1 MKKIGYWMKVFWLL
15 ARNRVIGDDEVSA
28 DYDRLSSGYDE
39 FFSKFMAPHS
49 MEMLKKLDLKDG
61 MSTADLACGTGM
73 IACTCADTVG
83 SRGSVHGYDRSTGML
98 GAAERRAR
106 MMGLSSLALKNSDM
120 LDGLASEKDGSL
132 DAVTCGWAIGYVN
145 PQDLVCIAA
154 RKLKPGG
161 RVGIIENARNTLEPI
176 RSTAEKVA
184 ESMYSK
190 MVGVMDLHF
199 RLPKS
204 EEHLGQ
210 LFSRA
215 GLEKVDLW
223 GGRQMF
229 EFSSGAEVLNWVLHT
244 GASAGFDKMMDP
256 SVKAECDARF
266 IEFIERDYK
275 RNGKIEVA
283 HRYVAGIA
291 RKSGAE
297 EAWGVEQDA
306 LSVAGRGESE
316 TERQVA

>member
-1 MKKIGYWMKVFWLL
+1 MKKAGYIFKVFRLL
-15 ARNRVIGDDEVSA
+15 LMNRVIGVDEVSA

-49 MEMLKKLDLKDG
+49 MEMLERLGLKDG
-61 MSTADLACGTGM
+61 MNTADLACGTGM
-73 IACTCADTVG
+73 IACSCADRVG
-83 SRGSVHGYDRSTGML
+83 ASGFVHGYDRSKGML
-98 GAAERRAR
+98 GAAERRGR
-106 MMGLSSLALKNSDM
+106 MMGLSNLNLKISDM
-120 LDGLASEKDGSL
+120 LDGIASEKNGSL

-161 RVGIIENARNTLEPI
+161 KVGIIENARDTLEPI

-190 MVGVMDLHF
+190 MTGVMDLHF

-204 EEHLGQ
+204 EKHLGQ
-210 LFSRA
+210 LYRRG
-215 GLEKVDLW
+215 GLDVVDLW
-223 GGRQMF
+223 GGEQMF
-229 EFSSGAEVLNWVLHT
+229 EFPSGAAVLDWVLHT

-256 SVKAECDARF
+256 SVKQECDARF

-283 HRYVAGIA
+283 HKYVAGIGI
-291 RKSGAE
+291 KG
-297 EAWGVEQDA
+297 GV
-306 LSVAGRGESE
+306 
-316 TERQVA
+316 